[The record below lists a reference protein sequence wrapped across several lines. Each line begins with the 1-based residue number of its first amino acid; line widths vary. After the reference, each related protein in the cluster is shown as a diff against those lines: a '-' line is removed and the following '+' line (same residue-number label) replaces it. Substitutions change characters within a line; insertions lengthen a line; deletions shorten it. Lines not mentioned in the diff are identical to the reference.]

1 MRTKPLVSGL
11 LIYAAVIAVKCPCPK
26 TLSCHLPHFFLSTGL
41 AGALVAWENGL
52 LRVL

>member
-11 LIYAAVIAVKCPCPK
+11 LLYASVIAVKCPCAK

-41 AGALVAWENGL
+41 AGALVAWEIGL